1 MIRFLYAAVIAGAAF
16 VATASGVQAADRDF
30 CREYTDAALVQVR
43 AALSMPRC
51 AERFDPGP
59 RWSTDRAVH
68 FKWCRG
74 VSRDAANDER
84 EARKDFI
91 ERCRRW

>member
-1 MIRFLYAAVIAGAAF
+1 MLRIIQASALAGAALF
-16 VATASGVQAADRDF
+16 ALSTAASAADRDF
-30 CREYTDAALVQVR
+30 CRDYTEAALVQVHEVME
-43 AALSMPRC
+43 MPRC
-51 AERFDPGP
+51 AARIDPGP
-59 RWSTDRAVH
+59 RWSTDRSVH
-68 FKWCRG
+68 FRWCRG